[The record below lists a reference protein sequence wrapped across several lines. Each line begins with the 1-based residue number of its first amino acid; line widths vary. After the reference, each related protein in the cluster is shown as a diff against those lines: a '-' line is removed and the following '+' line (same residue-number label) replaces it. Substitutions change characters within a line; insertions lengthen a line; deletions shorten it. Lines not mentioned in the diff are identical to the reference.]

1 MEFVAQEFEFALK
14 LGDVVCPGDAA
25 FFDLGFL
32 TDEKAGEACGD
43 LPAWQCQS
51 HEKFGNEDDPDD
63 RAKDFE
69 ERDTSPYQLDDR
81 TSQITIEGTGT
92 VSEYQK
98 KCVFIPL
105 QEMVF
110 IALRKK
116 G

>member
-32 TDEKAGEACGD
+32 TDEKAGEVCGD

-81 TSQITIEGTGT
+81 TSQIKLKASMGVCTHSSSCAS
-92 VSEYQK
+92 VSAPSV
-98 KCVFIPL
+98 CLLSPV
-105 QEMVF
+105 
-110 IALRKK
+110 LR
-116 G
+116 